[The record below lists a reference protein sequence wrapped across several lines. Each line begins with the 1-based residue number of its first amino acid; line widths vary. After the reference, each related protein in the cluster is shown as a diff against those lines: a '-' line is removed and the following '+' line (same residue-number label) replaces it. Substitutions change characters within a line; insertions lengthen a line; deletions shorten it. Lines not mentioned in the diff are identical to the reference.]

1 MTEISLLIPIFNV
14 EKTITQVINRLID
27 LMNNIP
33 YSYEI
38 ILINDG
44 STDSTLNKINKYV
57 NTSNIKIISYKN
69 NIGKGHAL
77 KHGIKF
83 VNSKYTVF
91 LDGDL
96 EISASNITDYVKSLQ
111 NSDIAIA
118 SKQHPSSLVNRP
130 IARKIFS
137 LAFRTLVNSLTGLT
151 ASDTQ
156 SGFKAFKSSAI
167 KKIAPLLSVK
177 KYAFDVELL
186 VIAKILNMK
195 IVELPVYL
203 TMDAKFGVNNIFRM
217 FIDLLGITYRL
228 RIIRWYHKSLNNPNV
243 KYKPIIN
250 W

>member
-1 MTEISLLIPIFNV
+1 M
-14 EKTITQVINRLID
+14 
-27 LMNNIP
+27 
-33 YSYEI
+33 
-38 ILINDG
+38 
-44 STDSTLNKINKYV
+44 
-57 NTSNIKIISYKN
+57 
-69 NIGKGHAL
+69 
-77 KHGIKF
+77 
-83 VNSKYTVF
+83 
-91 LDGDL
+91 DGDI

>member
-14 EKTITQVINRLID
+14 EKTITKVINRLIN

-118 SKQHPSSLVNRP
+118 SKQHP
-130 IARKIFS
+130 
-137 LAFRTLVNSLTGLT
+137 NSG
-151 ASDTQ
+151 Q
-156 SGFKAFKSSAI
+156 STNISIKS
-167 KKIAPLLSVK
+167 P
-177 KYAFDVELL
+177 
-186 VIAKILNMK
+186 
-195 IVELPVYL
+195 
-203 TMDAKFGVNNIFRM
+203 
-217 FIDLLGITYRL
+217 
-228 RIIRWYHKSLNNPNV
+228 
-243 KYKPIIN
+243 
-250 W
+250 

>member
-14 EKTITQVINRLID
+14 EKTITQVINRLIN

-177 KYAFDVELL
+177 KYAFE
-186 VIAKILNMK
+186 VIQK
-195 IVELPVYL
+195 
-203 TMDAKFGVNNIFRM
+203 KFQ
-217 FIDLLGITYRL
+217 
-228 RIIRWYHKSLNNPNV
+228 RI
-243 KYKPIIN
+243 
-250 W
+250 

>member
-1 MTEISLLIPIFNV
+1 MPQISLLIPIFNV
-14 EKTITQVINRLID
+14 EKTIIRVIDRLID
-27 LMNNIP
+27 LLTNVN

-44 STDSTLNKINKYV
+44 STDLTLDQIKNYIN
-57 NTSNIKIISYKN
+57 NSNIRVLSYKN
-69 NIGKGHAL
+69 NVGKGHAL
-77 KHGIKF
+77 KSGIKF
-83 VNSKYTVF
+83 VTGKYTVF

-96 EISASNITDYVKSLQ
+96 EISASNINDYVQGLQ

-118 SKQHPSSLVNRP
+118 SKQHPNSIVTRP
-130 IARKIFS
+130 IARKVFS
-137 LAFRTLVNSLTGLT
+137 LAFRTLVNSLTGLN

-156 SGFKAFKSSAI
+156 SGFKAFKSSAL
-167 KKIAPLLSVK
+167 KQIAPLLTVK

-203 TMDAKFGVNNIFRM
+203 TMDAKFGFKNIIRM

-228 RIIRWYHKSLNNPNV
+228 RINRWYHKSLNNPNV
-243 KYKPIIN
+243 KHKPIIN